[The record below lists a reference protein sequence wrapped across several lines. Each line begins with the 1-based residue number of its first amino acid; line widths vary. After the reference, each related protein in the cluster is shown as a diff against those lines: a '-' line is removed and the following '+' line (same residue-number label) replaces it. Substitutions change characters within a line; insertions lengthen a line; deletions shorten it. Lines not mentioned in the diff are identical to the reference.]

1 MAYKVFFYYKGWI
14 NVKELGEKLSELRKN
29 NGVTLEEAS
38 HDLSISSLELESL
51 ENGNFKAFKD
61 VYELKN
67 IIKTYSKY
75 LGEDEEKI
83 LDEFNDF
90 LFEKTSKISLDDL
103 KVNKKEEEKEERV
116 SSPYTKIKPS
126 RYDYAPIV
134 LIIVVLV
141 FISLIIYLIL
151 AFFKDDDNINR
162 ELKVDERMVTVYELT
177 Q

>member
-1 MAYKVFFYYKGWI
+1 M
-14 NVKELGEKLSELRKN
+14 KELGEKLSELRKN

-103 KVNKKEEEKEERV
+103 KVSKKEEEKEERV

>member
-103 KVNKKEEEKEERV
+103 KVSKKEEEKEERV

>member
-1 MAYKVFFYYKGWI
+1 M
-14 NVKELGEKLSELRKN
+14 KELGEKLSELRKS

-103 KVNKKEEEKEERV
+103 KVNNSKEEVKEERV

-151 AFFKDDDNINR
+151 VFFKDDDNINR
-162 ELKVDERMVTVYELT
+162 ELKVDERMVTLYELT

>member
-1 MAYKVFFYYKGWI
+1 M
-14 NVKELGEKLSELRKN
+14 KELGEKLSELRKN

>member
-1 MAYKVFFYYKGWI
+1 M
-14 NVKELGEKLSELRKN
+14 KELGEKLSELRKN

-38 HDLSISSLELESL
+38 HDLSIAILELESL

-67 IIKTYSKY
+67 IIRLYSKY
-75 LGEDEEKI
+75 LGVDEEKI

-103 KVNKKEEEKEERV
+103 KVSNKKEDNNNEQRV

-134 LIIVVLV
+134 LVIVVLI

-151 AFFKDDDNINR
+151 VFIKDDDNINR
-162 ELKVDERMVTVYELT
+162 ELMVNERMEITYEFT
-177 Q
+177 K